1 MTTALTIRTD
11 AALSTTKLTARDIF
25 NIWLA
30 DQSELTQTVYKAE
43 VTAFLEW
50 AGKPA
55 QAAHIGDIMN
65 YKQALADK
73 GLAPATIAKKLS
85 ALRSFYKVC
94 HAQGLTL
101 TNPTAGV
108 KLPKVKDE
116 TSRDI
121 LSLSEVGKLFAQLDT
136 STVLGLRDRAMLA
149 LMLVNGLREIEV
161 VRANYGDL
169 KEVAGIE
176 VLVVHGKGGHEGETV
191 LRDDVHQV
199 LMDYL
204 STRGDLEPSS
214 PLFIG
219 VNHRA
224 GKRMST
230 RTVRWRVDYYLKKAG
245 IKREG
250 ISGHSLRHTA
260 ITWPILAGASLVQAM
275 ELARHA
281 DPRTT
286 KRYFHNLDK
295 LKEHAV
301 NLSPIAVMS

>member
-1 MTTALTIRTD
+1 MKQRALTTQQD
-11 AALSTTKLTARDIF
+11 QTPTTRNLTARDVF

-30 DQSELTQTVYKAE
+30 DQGELTREVYRAE

-50 AGKPA
+50 AGRPA
-55 QAAHIGDIMN
+55 PDVHIGHVTG
-65 YKQALADK
+65 YKRALTDK

-85 ALRSFYKVC
+85 VLRSFYKVC
-94 HAQGLTL
+94 HDQGLTDI
-101 TNPTAGV
+101 NPTAGV
-108 KLPKVKDE
+108 KLPRVQDE

-121 LSLSEVGKLFAQLDT
+121 LSLAEVGKLFAQVDT

-149 LMLVNGLREIEV
+149 LMVVNGLREVEI
-161 VRANYGDL
+161 VRADYRDL
-169 KEVAGIE
+169 KEVTGIK
-176 VLVVHGKGGHEGETV
+176 VLVVHGKSGREDETV
-191 LRDDVHQV
+191 LRDDVHQA
-199 LMDYL
+199 LMIYL
-204 STRGDLEPSS
+204 ETRGDFKPSS

-219 VNHRA
+219 TNHRA
-224 GKRMST
+224 GKRLST
-230 RTVRWRVDYYLKKAG
+230 RAVRHRIDHYLEKAG

-286 KRYFHNLDK
+286 KRYFHNLEK
-295 LKEHAV
+295 LSDHAV
-301 NLSPIAVMS
+301 NLSPIVMS